1 MLVVTGL
8 NIIVVSMAYFAR
20 IEKYRYLLG
29 WAFALLAIVLG
40 IRYGYG
46 NDYFSYKYLF
56 DKGIPEQ
63 GFIEDVEPGWLLLYY
78 LFKPFGYFALIFFL
92 TCIEHIM
99 LYDLIRRYVPAQYY
113 WIAVFIYVFNPDY
126 MLIGLSMMRQFLV
139 QLIGLYAV
147 GFAVKKQIVPF
158 LALIILAFFI
168 HKVAILL
175 LPLFFLPYIRPLKWW
190 MFIVVFAALYVVI
203 NSMSAIIE
211 FSIESIQETGMKYA
225 DSYLNEDVLS
235 DNNSL
240 GIRYIYHYFIYLLIF
255 VLNVNKLDSFDKSY
269 SWMVVIGVFFL
280 PFAQLFPMAIRT
292 SWIYTIA
299 EIISLPLLFSKERIP
314 IIKYGI
320 LFIFVLITLWIDY
333 RSFWWS
339 EIYGRYYENY
349 YTIFSDYAIDGIRL
363 Y

>member
-1 MLVVTGL
+1 MVVITLL
-8 NIIVVSMAYFAR
+8 NIVVVIMSYLAR
-20 IEKYRYLLG
+20 VENHRSLLA
-29 WAFALLAIVLG
+29 WAFILMALVLG
-40 IRYGYG
+40 LRYGYG
-46 NDYFSYKYLF
+46 NDFFSYKYMF
-56 DKGIPEQ
+56 ENGYPVS
-63 GFIEDVEPGWLLLYY
+63 GFTDDVEPGWFLLNK
-78 LFKPFGYFALIFFL
+78 LFKPFGFSAFVFFL
-92 TCIEHIM
+92 TCVEHLM
-99 LYDLIRRYVPAQYY
+99 LYDLIRRYVPSKYY
-113 WIAVFIYVFNPDY
+113 WLAVFIYVFNPDY

-158 LALIILAFFI
+158 LALILLGFFI

-175 LPLFFLPYIRPLKWW
+175 LPLYFLPYIRPLKWW
-190 MFIVVFAALYVVI
+190 MFILVFVALFVVI

-211 FSIESIQETGMKYA
+211 VSIDSIQETGMKYA
-225 DSYLNEDVLS
+225 DSYLNEEILS

-240 GIRYIYHYFIYLLIF
+240 GIRYIYHYLIYMLIF
-255 VLNVNKLDSFDKSY
+255 VFNINKLESFDKTY

-320 LFIFVLITLWIDY
+320 SFIFVLITLWIDY

-349 YTIFSDYAIDGIRL
+349 YTIFSEYAINNIRL